1 MVLLYKASYKI
12 HAFQFEIKF
21 SREPLKGEAKPARHH
36 VLPDHIVRL
45 LAIASSLKSQA
56 SGEDQPWVGMRP
68 QTHAQLS
75 PAPCYCHKI
84 LRMITL
90 SGCPSHFPKQ

>member
-36 VLPDHIVRL
+36 VLPDRIVRL
-45 LAIASSLKSQA
+45 EPSLPHSKA
-56 SGEDQPWVGMRP
+56 RPLERTQPWVGMRP